1 LGVPS
6 TRQQFNVSLPLDLV
20 RRVKHHA
27 IDVQLSLSDLVAHA
41 LHAELAHREAS
52 VTRPS
57 DQDPPVKLQPMV
69 HVEDM
74 AAAVS
79 FYETLGATVIHG
91 SRDGDWALLSLG
103 ESQLALLAHPPNPEQ
118 NEGTVELNFEATQ
131 PLDQLEDRLRAAG
144 VTIARSTTDE
154 GFGRQLQLASPDGLL
169 VKINE
174 SDPELYT

>member
-1 LGVPS
+1 VPS

-74 AAAVS
+74 AAAIS

-91 SRDGDWALLSLG
+91 SRDGDWALL
-103 ESQLALLAHPPNPEQ
+103 
-118 NEGTVELNFEATQ
+118 VW
-131 PLDQLEDRLRAAG
+131 
-144 VTIARSTTDE
+144 
-154 GFGRQLQLASPDGLL
+154 ASPSSLCWPTRPIPNRTRERSSSTSRQPSPLTSSRIDYEQRVSLL
-169 VKINE
+169 RVPRPTKDSAAN
-174 SDPELYT
+174 SNSPARTAFS